1 MQQDG
6 SGYVAVDAFS
16 WERPQP
22 RQDGTG
28 DLLVNVHINLPAAL
42 TAQQAATLVGE
53 FDGLPT
59 LLAGEQLFVDDR
71 GAAHAEDA
79 EADLVREVLAASG
92 Y

>member
-1 MQQDG
+1 M
-6 SGYVAVDAFS
+6 
-16 WERPQP
+16 
-22 RQDGTG
+22 
-28 DLLVNVHINLPAAL
+28 
-42 TAQQAATLVGE
+42 VGE